1 MGLFLHIFWTSVV
14 PILALV
20 AVGFILDKKFN
31 LDLRSLSKL
40 NFFILLPAYV
50 FRSLYT
56 AHLTL
61 ESVGISV
68 CAFIILFSNS
78 YMALGVSKFMGY
90 DRKKAQI
97 VRNATM
103 FNNGGNIGIA
113 IATFVFS
120 NEPYIVNGQTP
131 YLDAAIVGVIANLL

>member
-1 MGLFLHIFWTSVV
+1 MGLFFHIFWTSVV

-56 AHLTL
+56 ANLTL
-61 ESVGISV
+61 ESVGTIPSV
-68 CAFIILFSNS
+68 PLSS
-78 YMALGVSKFMGY
+78 YFPTV
-90 DRKKAQI
+90 
-97 VRNATM
+97 TW
-103 FNNGGNIGIA
+103 
-113 IATFVFS
+113 
-120 NEPYIVNGQTP
+120 P
-131 YLDAAIVGVIANLL
+131 

>member
-103 FNNGGNIGIA
+103 FNNGGLFQRTVYRKRAN
-113 IATFVFS
+113 TVFRCGHRRRNRHIYYS
-120 NEPYIVNGQTP
+120 N
-131 YLDAAIVGVIANLL
+131 NLL